1 MSDTNLTIST
11 NSLSQ
16 TLDVHQITPEY
27 FILHYAEFIRRVVAK
42 GNPSDDTMRHYCN
55 QIDFFIRWCLSHERN
70 PLAMNEYQLI
80 MYREFLLNRQYK
92 ADSIQV
98 MLVAVKAFYAAAKKV
113 GLIGINP
120 ATELEA
126 PSIGSNSEALL
137 HYYTPQQM
145 NEIVHVFDE
154 DTNFFTRY
162 RNTLILYLMGV
173 EGLKDGVLTPLI
185 LSSSNRNLMG
195 RISRNGIRSIMNKAL
210 TACDLKHPG
219 YSCHVFRHSCGT
231 NLYKET
237 KDLRLVQDTLRHRD
251 PKITARYA
259 HVADRLSKRY
269 TSKLVPHD

>member
-70 PLAMNEYQLI
+70 PLTMNEYQLI

-92 ADSIQV
+92 PDSIQV

-113 GLIGINP
+113 GLIRINP
-120 ATELEA
+120 AAELEA

-145 NEIVHVFDE
+145 NEIVHVSHDLPR
-154 DTNFFTRY
+154 D
-162 RNTLILYLMGV
+162 ILFERRV
-173 EGLKDGVLTPLI
+173 RERV
-185 LSSSNRNLMG
+185 RFVG
-195 RISRNGIRSIMNKAL
+195 RII
-210 TACDLKHPG
+210 DH
-219 YSCHVFRHSCGT
+219 
-231 NLYKET
+231 
-237 KDLRLVQDTLRHRD
+237 
-251 PKITARYA
+251 
-259 HVADRLSKRY
+259 
-269 TSKLVPHD
+269 